1 MNQLSKIKN
10 DIMYNTLGTLIY
22 FFCQWLT
29 TVLVV
34 KISGYDDAGVLSLVI
49 SMTNIFFCIAA
60 YGIRNY
66 QVSDIK
72 YKYTDSDYFITRLLM
87 ILISFVLFIIS
98 LYLLDYDDYVVLC
111 SLVYIFFKFGEA
123 LTDVI
128 FGSFQRYSDYK
139 SIFISY
145 TLKGTLTLILFILV
159 LSISNSLFITLLS
172 NVIVYYIIIIFYDF
186 VILKKSRFRISFASY
201 NGISLLKICF
211 PLMLY
216 SGIVPYLNFITRYV
230 IELNYGTL
238 KLGFYSSV
246 TMVLVVMSTLMS
258 SVFVSIIPKISYNF
272 YNKKIK
278 EIYILIKQVF
288 IILGI
293 FFILALL
300 ASYFLGDLV
309 FSIIFNSNILSY
321 MYLLIPTV
329 ICSFVLTL
337 VTFFSSILIAINRN
351 NQVLYGNFISVIL
364 CTITIYPFVNFFGML
379 GAILS
384 LIFSLSISMILLI
397 YYTIKNLK

>member
-128 FGSFQRYSDYK
+128 FGSFQRYSNYK

-172 NVIVYYIIIIFYDF
+172 NVIIYYIIIIFYDF

-211 PLMLY
+211 P
-216 SGIVPYLNFITRYV
+216 
-230 IELNYGTL
+230 
-238 KLGFYSSV
+238 
-246 TMVLVVMSTLMS
+246 
-258 SVFVSIIPKISYNF
+258 
-272 YNKKIK
+272 
-278 EIYILIKQVF
+278 
-288 IILGI
+288 
-293 FFILALL
+293 
-300 ASYFLGDLV
+300 
-309 FSIIFNSNILSY
+309 
-321 MYLLIPTV
+321 
-329 ICSFVLTL
+329 
-337 VTFFSSILIAINRN
+337 
-351 NQVLYGNFISVIL
+351 
-364 CTITIYPFVNFFGML
+364 
-379 GAILS
+379 
-384 LIFSLSISMILLI
+384 
-397 YYTIKNLK
+397 